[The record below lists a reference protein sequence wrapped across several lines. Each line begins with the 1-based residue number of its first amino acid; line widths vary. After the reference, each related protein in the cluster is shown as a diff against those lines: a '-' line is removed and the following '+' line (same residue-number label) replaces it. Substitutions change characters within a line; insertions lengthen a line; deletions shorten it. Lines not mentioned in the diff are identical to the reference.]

1 MFSRLSSG
9 ISPTNGAKKES
20 LIQFCANSNESNNK
34 INKKAI
40 LAHYFGFNPLFL
52 VTRYDKIKLSK
63 GVLHN
68 EKKKSDNPHS
78 DRSNTISVLLR
89 LRSLKPNL

>member
-63 GVLHN
+63 SRLKRTN
-68 EKKKSDNPHS
+68 SIEILNTDFAPDNDSP
-78 DRSNTISVLLR
+78 
-89 LRSLKPNL
+89 